1 MIAPEVLHFL
11 TSITFRFS
19 QNMHLT
25 RNRAE
30 AKTGEE
36 EKDKVV
42 NGVENDGNTFEVVV
56 TEVVWNI
63 DIQELCEML

>member
-36 EKDKVV
+36 EKEKVV
-42 NGVENDGNTFEVVV
+42 NGVENDGNEVVV
-56 TEVVWNI
+56 AEVVWNI